1 MTETHETKQAR
12 GKLLEIASAAA
23 RFGLAAVWIVAG
35 WTKIGAH
42 MEVAQNIIAYEIFT
56 HEWSNIL
63 AQWIGPLELAGGLLL
78 LAGTKLRECG
88 WVSIGV
94 LVLFIIG
101 MYSAWS
107 RGLVIDCGCFGPQ
120 PSDEG
125 TNLIETIL
133 RDVVLIAATLFMI
146 YVPYKKFAIYP

>member
-1 MTETHETKQAR
+1 
-12 GKLLEIASAAA
+12 
-23 RFGLAAVWIVAG
+23 
-35 WTKIGAH
+35 
-42 MEVAQNIIAYEIFT
+42 MEVTQNIIAYEIFT

-78 LAGTKLRECG
+78 LAGIKLRESG
-88 WVSIGV
+88 WVSIVV

-107 RGLVIDCGCFGPQ
+107 RGLVIDCGCFGSQ

-133 RDVVLIAATLFMI
+133 RDFVLIAVTLFMI
-146 YVPYKKFAIYP
+146 YAPYKKFAIYP